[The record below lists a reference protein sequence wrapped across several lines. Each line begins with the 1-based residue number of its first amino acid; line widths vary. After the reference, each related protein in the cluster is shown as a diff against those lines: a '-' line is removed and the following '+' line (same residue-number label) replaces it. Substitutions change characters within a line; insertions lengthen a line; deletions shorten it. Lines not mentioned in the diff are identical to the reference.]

1 MPSSRHLSGRMMTLL
16 MMMRCVTLLWEMM
29 EWPFW
34 PPAAKSRSSPVT
46 SMHRDGLGFIFLMEV
61 TRIGCVA
68 SSVLVW

>member
-1 MPSSRHLSGRMMTLL
+1 MPRSLHLSGRMMTLL
-16 MMMRCVTLLWEMM
+16 MMMRCVTLLWETM

-46 SMHRDGLGFIFLMEV
+46 SMQRDGLGAIFLMEV